1 MKTHLI
7 HVNRSIRILLIIAL
21 IPIFSIGS
29 SLYQGWSNLDH
40 IKMTRDIIISKIDK
54 MKYET
59 TEKII
64 EEKNAEA
71 RLRTEL
77 VKRQILDELS
87 ESYSD
92 PNMIEQD
99 IKSDKDTKA
108 KLILNNAIQD
118 KYMIRNTEN
127 NRMWIANRNKIVAD
141 RHITSSIHKKNRSW
155 EEEFKYAKSSELFKN
170 TITRILNKDISS
182 LLFISTVSDNYFID
196 PSYNGLINKMKSE
209 GVESI
214 GKYNILQCS
223 YVYDNSDISG
233 IPDIDCNGLKTDNDI
248 LVIVQ
253 QYSLG
258 DAIHYEYRNIFNI
271 YEDNINACNDWF
283 DHTRITIFSNMVKD
297 IIIMFLSFIAI
308 LGLVT
313 LYQKWGE
320 SDGTN
325 IRDNND

>member
-1 MKTHLI
+1 
-7 HVNRSIRILLIIAL
+7 
-21 IPIFSIGS
+21 
-29 SLYQGWSNLDH
+29 
-40 IKMTRDIIISKIDK
+40 
-54 MKYET
+54 
-59 TEKII
+59 
-64 EEKNAEA
+64 
-71 RLRTEL
+71 
-77 VKRQILDELS
+77 
-87 ESYSD
+87 
-92 PNMIEQD
+92 
-99 IKSDKDTKA
+99 
-108 KLILNNAIQD
+108 
-118 KYMIRNTEN
+118 
-127 NRMWIANRNKIVAD
+127 
-141 RHITSSIHKKNRSW
+141 
-155 EEEFKYAKSSELFKN
+155 
-170 TITRILNKDISS
+170 
-182 LLFISTVSDNYFID
+182 
-196 PSYNGLINKMKSE
+196 MKSE

-233 IPDIDCNGLKTDNDI
+233 IPDIDYNGLKTDNDI